1 MISKLKTKEMTMTK
15 SIVKVFYL
23 SPKED
28 FSGIVRTHVANIKID
43 SQNETDTALEYA
55 YRFTQ
60 NIEGSWSKGPIFE
73 DGTANTDYR
82 EFIEVVSPLEAHNGK
97 IYGHRS
103 SMSGDEFELD
113 GDVYRVAS
121 FGFKKKA
128 A

>member
-1 MISKLKTKEMTMTK
+1 MKMTK

-23 SPKED
+23 EPKED
-28 FSGIVRTHVANIKID
+28 GSGMLRTHVANIKID
-43 SQNETDTALEYA
+43 SQHETNIALEYA

-60 NIEGSWSKGPIFE
+60 NIEGSWSQGPIFE

-82 EFIEVVSPLEAHNGK
+82 DFIEVVAPLEAHNGK